1 MGKHHTQ
8 TSRSIQMKQVKN
20 EIVRLGGWIQLEKV
34 IGILPFT
41 YYIAD
46 LLNCTKSKAKEYIDQ
61 AVQGSLAKARI
72 DSWTRKVALAIEDK
86 ARKS

>member
-8 TSRSIQMKQVKN
+8 TSRRSQMDQVKK
-20 EIVRLGGWIQLEKV
+20 EIVKLGGWIVLEKE
-34 IGILPFT
+34 IGILHFT

-46 LLNCTKSKAKEYIDQ
+46 LLNCTKGKAKEYIDQ

-72 DSWTRKVALAIEDK
+72 DKLLANK
-86 ARKS
+86 A